1 MQPEIDLFGIPI
13 KTFGLCFALAF
24 LASGALL
31 TRRFRELRW
40 PADHAAEALLAA
52 LVGGLVGARLYWVID
67 AYDPDKDG
75 GILDSL
81 FGGAGLT
88 WYGGAL
94 GGTLAVLA
102 WAKWRRHF
110 NVTMLGAAAPAL
122 ALGYAI
128 GRVGC
133 QISGDGDYG
142 KASDLPW
149 AMAYPDGVVP
159 TNEQVQP
166 TPIYETLAMGLAAL
180 VLWQLRDRLKP
191 AALFGLYLVFAGVE
205 RFVVEFWRHNSETA
219 AGLTT
224 AQLTSVAM
232 LVVGATVLAV
242 SHRSGGGPAA
252 PAGHPA

>member
-67 AYDPDKDG
+67 SYDSKKDG
-75 GILDSL
+75 GLLDSL

-94 GGTLAVLA
+94 GGALAVLA
-102 WAKWRRHF
+102 WAKWRKHL
-110 NVTMLGAAAPAL
+110 NLTLLGASAPAL

-133 QISGDGDYG
+133 QVSGDGDYG
-142 KASDLPW
+142 RASDLPW

-159 TNEQVQP
+159 TNQEVQP

-180 VLWQLRDRLKP
+180 VLWQLRDRLRP

-205 RFVVEFWRHNSETA
+205 RFVVEFWRHNPETA

-232 LVVGATVLAV
+232 LVAGAAVLLAT
-242 SHRSGGGPAA
+242 RARGGPAA
-252 PAGHPA
+252 PVQRPA